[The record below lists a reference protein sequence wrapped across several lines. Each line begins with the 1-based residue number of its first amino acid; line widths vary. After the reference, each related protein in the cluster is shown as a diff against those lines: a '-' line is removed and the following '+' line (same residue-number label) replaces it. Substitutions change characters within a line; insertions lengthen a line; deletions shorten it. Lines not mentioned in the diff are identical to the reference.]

1 MDELT
6 DKWTDGWTDRHTQPL
21 ALKKEAQLS
30 IIIAFR
36 IRDHENGEK
45 RTKKKKKKNPA
56 LLIGSFFSILVPFDP
71 FHLYQLAKSK
81 ICTAPTLTPCF
92 YQFPFLPLP
101 RAPGRYGIFFLD
113 LDLGSSLK
121 VEREIKS

>member
-36 IRDHENGEK
+36 ILDHENGEK
-45 RTKKKKKKNPA
+45 RTNEKQEKEEKKIP
-56 LLIGSFFSILVPFDP
+56 LFSLVLFSPF
-71 FHLYQLAKSK
+71 
-81 ICTAPTLTPCF
+81 
-92 YQFPFLPLP
+92 
-101 RAPGRYGIFFLD
+101 
-113 LDLGSSLK
+113 
-121 VEREIKS
+121 

>member
-1 MDELT
+1 ME
-6 DKWTDGWTDRHTQPL
+6 
-21 ALKKEAQLS
+21 KKEAMRS
-30 IIIAFR
+30 
-36 IRDHENGEK
+36 K
-45 RTKKKKKKNPA
+45 KKKKKKNPA

>member
-30 IIIAFR
+30 IVIAFR

-45 RTKKKKKKNPA
+45 RTNEKQEKEEKKNPA
-56 LLIGSFFSILVPFDP
+56 LLIGSFFLHFSALRSVPLIPTCKIKNLHSTHSYAVFLSIPFP
-71 FHLYQLAKSK
+71 PSPSG
-81 ICTAPTLTPCF
+81 T
-92 YQFPFLPLP
+92 
-101 RAPGRYGIFFLD
+101 G
-113 LDLGSSLK
+113 
-121 VEREIKS
+121 